1 MSSSSLDY
9 LFDADSVALSAS
21 EAASGLLSVSIT
33 RYTAGDVGIMARLS
47 DQDVW
52 AWAVA
57 SCAEQ
62 QVQPYV
68 SDPATVQRVAVLIL
82 GREVPISSDPPD
94 RLNASRVEAVESAA
108 SGTDDSVV
116 HDGLEDGSLSGEWEG
131 APLSA

>member
-1 MSSSSLDY
+1 MALGGRGAAGE
-9 LFDADSVALSAS
+9 LLSAS
-21 EAASGLLSVSIT
+21 VT
-33 RYTAGDVGIMARLS
+33 RHTAGDVSIMARLS

-62 QVQPYV
+62 EVQPHV
-68 SDPATVQRVAVLIL
+68 SDPTTVQRVAVLIL
-82 GREVPISSDPPD
+82 GREVPISSDPPN

-108 SGTDDSVV
+108 SRTDDSVV